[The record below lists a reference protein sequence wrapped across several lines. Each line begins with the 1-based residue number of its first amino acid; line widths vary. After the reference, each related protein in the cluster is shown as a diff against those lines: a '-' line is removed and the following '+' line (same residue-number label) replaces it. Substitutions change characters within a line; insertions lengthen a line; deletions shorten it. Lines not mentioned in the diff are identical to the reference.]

1 MLVTRRQSL
10 RASDLDGEPVVL
22 SLVVAKKLY
31 RCPGCGER
39 IEVGSDH
46 VLVRHEA
53 RSRHQHWHQS
63 CAADMARRELRG
75 VREVPAERSRLSPGA
90 RRQAALRKRRRE
102 DRR

>member
-1 MLVTRRQSL
+1 MFVTRRRSL
-10 RASDLDGEPVVL
+10 TATDLDGGPVML

-31 RCPGCGER
+31 RCPGCGKS

-53 RSRHQHWHQS
+53 LSRHQHWHQS
-63 CAADMARRELRG
+63 CAADMARRELRDL
-75 VREVPAERSRLSPGA
+75 REVAAERSQLSPGA
-90 RRQAALRKRRRE
+90 RRQTALRRRRRE

>member
-1 MLVTRRQSL
+1 LFVTRKQSL
-10 RASDLDGEPVVL
+10 RATDLDGEPVVL

-75 VREVPAERSRLSPGA
+75 VREVPAEPSRLSPGA
-90 RRQAALRKRRRE
+90 RRQAALKKRRRE

>member
-10 RASDLDGEPVVL
+10 RATDLDGEPVVL

-53 RSRHQHWHQS
+53 LSRHQHWHQS
-63 CAADMARRELRG
+63 CASDMARRELRG
-75 VREVPAERSRLSPGA
+75 VREVAERSGLSPGA
-90 RRQAALRKRRRE
+90 RRQAALRRRRRE

>member
-10 RASDLDGEPVVL
+10 KATTLDGESIVL

-31 RCPGCGER
+31 RCPGCRER

-46 VLVRHEA
+46 VLVRYEA
-53 RSRHQHWHQS
+53 LSRHQHWHQS
-63 CAADMARRELRG
+63 CAAEMARRELRSL
-75 VREVPAERSRLSPGA
+75 REVAAERSQLSPGA
-90 RRQAALRKRRRE
+90 RRQAALSRRRRE